1 MRILADENI
10 PRCVVETLR
19 RENHDVAWVRRDAP
33 GATDRKVLARARA
46 GNRLLLTFDKDFGEL
61 AFREGLPTPSCGVIL
76 LRLGDATPARLA
88 EKVTAVLGSRGDW
101 GGHFSVI
108 EEDHVRMTPLPAA
121 GERHP

>member
-46 GNRLLLTFDKDFGEL
+46 GNRLLLTFDMDFGEL
-61 AFREGLPTPSCGVIL
+61 AFREGLPTPSC
-76 LRLGDATPARLA
+76 
-88 EKVTAVLGSRGDW
+88 
-101 GGHFSVI
+101 
-108 EEDHVRMTPLPAA
+108 
-121 GERHP
+121 